1 MTTRKELEQKT
12 AELIKVLDEFEESKQ
27 EAAIFICSQV
37 VAWVSINH
45 YEGLGIIAETLF
57 SWRENS
63 LEAIAES
70 QKEEKEVKKSE

>member
-12 AELIKVLDEFEESKQ
+12 SELVKVLDEFEESKQ

-45 YEGLGIIAETLF
+45 YEGLGILAETLF

-63 LEAIAES
+63 LEAIADS
-70 QKEEKEVKKSE
+70 QEGKEVKKNE